1 MASAHS
7 VETVFHPLAVGVDHN
22 DYELNLKHATASDG
36 FGEQCLLSTLKMVSR
51 FVSDGFTGDVRLPSN
66 GYLARPQEVTARGL
80 PFLSFTVVGNEVRL
94 HPLSVLVSVHFG
106 VERLQLA
113 HAWHYGMGAPS
124 NDSSSSST
132 PLRRFNLLV
141 ATCDVPARFTAASSP
156 GPRIGKSKQPLASS
170 AVTPVF

>member
-1 MASAHS
+1 M
-7 VETVFHPLAVGVDHN
+7 LAEH
-22 DYELNLKHATASDG
+22 LKNGLQVRVRRLHRRRKTAK
-36 FGEQCLLSTLKMVSR
+36 QRLS
-51 FVSDGFTGDVRLPSN
+51 
-66 GYLARPQEVTARGL
+66 RPTARGDYCGL

-141 ATCDVPARFTAASSP
+141 ATCGVPARFTAASSP